1 MSIRNVA
8 IIAHVDHG
16 KTTLVDAMLRQSGAF
31 RANQEVPERVLDSN
45 ELERERGITIL
56 AKNTAVRYRDVKINI
71 VDTPGHADFGG
82 EVERALKMVDGVLL
96 LVDASEGPLPQTR
109 YVLRKALEARLP
121 PVVVINKIDRADA
134 RPREVLSEVYDL
146 FIDLDAAEDQLDFP
160 VLYTNAKAGVAR
172 LDPDGPDGD
181 LHPLFDALV
190 GQVPAPPG
198 SAEDV
203 LQLLIANLDYS
214 DYLGRLA
221 IGRVFAGRVRVGDT
235 VAVSKRDGRLETTR
249 VTKLYVFDGLKRVEA
264 DQAPCG
270 EIVALAGFDGIQIG
284 ETVTSAETPAAL
296 PPLHIDEPTISMVFS
311 VNTSPFAGREGRWLT
326 SRKLKERLDKELL
339 TNVSIRVEPTESADS
354 FKVLGRGELQ
364 LAILIETMRR
374 EGFELG
380 VSNPEVITRLVE
392 GRRQEPLELFSV
404 DVPEAYLGVV
414 LEKMAL
420 RKGRMAGMT
429 TPGRA
434 GRGAEPAAT
443 RGPAAHHGS
452 GRVRLEFEVPT
463 RGLIGVRTELLTD
476 TRGTAVMNSLLEGW
490 VDWQGEIPRRQT
502 GVLVA
507 DRAGETTPYALAHL
521 EERGELFVGPGTA
534 VYEGMVVGENSRPE
548 DMDVNVT
555 KQKKL
560 TNMRASTAD
569 EAIRLTPHRQHN
581 LEQALEFIEQDE
593 LVEVTPGAIRL
604 RKRVLPAVQR
614 SKWKKQ
620 D

>member
-1 MSIRNVA
+1 MNLRNVA

-16 KTTLVDAMLRQSGAF
+16 KTTLVDSLLRQSGVF
-31 RANQEVPERVLDSN
+31 RANQEVRERVLDSN
-45 ELERERGITIL
+45 DLERERGITIL
-56 AKNTAVRYRDVKINI
+56 AKNTAVHYGDTKINI

-121 PVVVINKIDRADA
+121 PVVVVNKIDRADA
-134 RPREVLSEVYDL
+134 RPKDVLNEVYDL
-146 FIDLDAAEDQLDFP
+146 FIDLDATEDQLDFP
-160 VLYTNAKAGVAR
+160 VLYTNARDGVAR
-172 LDPDGPDGD
+172 TAPDGD
-181 LHPLFDALV
+181 GDDLQPLFEALV
-190 GQVPAPPG
+190 SSVPPPSG
-198 SAEDV
+198 SADGV

-221 IGRVFAGRVRVGDT
+221 IGRVFSGRVRLGDT
-235 VAVSKRDGRLETTR
+235 VAVSKRDGRLETTK
-249 VTKLYVFDGLKRVEA
+249 VTKLHVFDGLRRVETEEA
-264 DQAPCG
+264 SCG
-270 EIVALAGFDGIQIG
+270 EIVALAGFEGIQIG
-284 ETVTSAETPAAL
+284 ETVTSAASPSPL

-311 VNTSPFAGREGRWLT
+311 VNTSPFAGREGRWVT
-326 SRKLKERLDKELL
+326 SRNIKERLEKELL
-339 TNVSIRVEPTESADS
+339 TNVSIRVEPTDSADS

-374 EGFELG
+374 EGFEIG
-380 VSNPEVITRLVE
+380 VSNPEVITHTGEDGVRREPVE
-392 GRRQEPLELFSV
+392 AFSV
-404 DVPEAYLGVV
+404 DLPETYMGVV

-420 RKGRMAGMT
+420 RKGRMAKMVN
-429 TPGRA
+429 
-434 GRGAEPAAT
+434 
-443 RGPAAHHGS
+443 HGS
-452 GRVRLEFEVPT
+452 GRVRLEFHVPT

-490 VDWQGEIPRRQT
+490 VEWQGEIARRQT

-507 DRAGETTPYALAHL
+507 DRAGETTAYALSHL
-521 EERGELFVGPGTA
+521 EDRGELFVGPGTT
-534 VYEGMVVGENSRPE
+534 VYEGMLVGENSRPD

-569 EAIRLTPHRQHN
+569 EAIRLTPHRQLN

-593 LVEVTPGAIRL
+593 LVEVTPAAVRL
-604 RKRVLPAVQR
+604 RKRTLTASQR
-614 SKWKKQ
+614 TKWKRQ
-620 D
+620 QA